1 MNPATITDTLVRS
14 GGLRDDPIA
23 DPIGFSSQL
32 ASDLYEIIYRIAVIV
47 RACASTIVQNPY
59 LLFMFG
65 FAVLGIAISVF
76 GYLLRR
82 D

>member
-14 GGLRDDPIA
+14 GDLRDTIN
-23 DPIGFSSQL
+23 PIGYSSQL
-32 ASDLYEIIYRIAVIV
+32 ASDLYDIIYRIALTV
-47 RACASTIVQNPY
+47 RACANTIVGNPY

-65 FAVLGIAISVF
+65 FAALGIAISVF